1 MTWVDLAV
9 LVIIGISVIVS
20 MLRGLVRELLA
31 LVSWVVA
38 FFVARYFTPIVAPW
52 FTKTVPD
59 DTLRFL
65 VAYLAV
71 FVMTLLVM
79 TLLSIAVASLVK
91 AAGLGAFD
99 HILGAGFGLVRGI
112 VIVLIATLLVGLTI
126 LPRQPAWR
134 NSLSGARL
142 AELGDT
148 AKAWL
153 PYDLAKRIH
162 YD

>member
-71 FVMTLLVM
+71 FVM